1 MNRGGIGC
9 FTEGACEVGL
19 ENRQDA
25 QTICVCGKVVNYIC
39 GEESGRS
46 VNIRTEVEH
55 STNKRNRNRIRRSLM
70 RRIYTAEQQ
79 EGLTEGLKE
88 RTVEELKAQ
97 LLLYP
102 KRQKR
107 RKRVQ
112 TPLKRPSSK
121 EREGHQRRTGQRGC
135 KHVRYP
141 TFTVL

>member
-25 QTICVCGKVVNYIC
+25 QTICVCEKVVNYIC
-39 GEESGRS
+39 GEEGGRS
-46 VNIRTEVEH
+46 NNNRREGEH
-55 STNKRNRNRIRRSLM
+55 STNKKNRNRIRRSIM

-79 EGLTEGLKE
+79 EGVTEE
-88 RTVEELKAQ
+88 RKPKKVEELRAQ

-107 RKRVQ
+107 KQ
-112 TPLKRPSSK
+112 KAQSLSNKSSG
-121 EREGHQRRTGQRGC
+121 REQE
-135 KHVRYP
+135 
-141 TFTVL
+141 

>member
-19 ENRQDA
+19 ENCQDA
-25 QTICVCGKVVNYIC
+25 QTICECEKVVNYIC
-39 GEESGRS
+39 GEEGGRS
-46 VNIRTEVEH
+46 NNNQMEGEH
-55 STNKRNRNRIRRSLM
+55 STNKKNRNRIRRSII

-79 EGLTEGLKE
+79 EGLTEGLKA

-107 RKRVQ
+107 KEKVQPPPKRSSSRERK
-112 TPLKRPSSK
+112 
-121 EREGHQRRTGQRGC
+121 GH
-135 KHVRYP
+135 H
-141 TFTVL
+141 

>member
-19 ENRQDA
+19 ENCQDA
-25 QTICVCGKVVNYIC
+25 QIICECKKVVNYIC

-46 VNIRTEVEH
+46 VKIRTEVEH
-55 STNKRNRNRIRRSLM
+55 SNNKRNRNRIRRSLM

-79 EGLTEGLKE
+79 EGLTEGLKA

-107 RKRVQ
+107 KQKVQ
-112 TPLKRPSSK
+112 TLL
-121 EREGHQRRTGQRGC
+121 Q
-135 KHVRYP
+135 
-141 TFTVL
+141 